1 MDLSNVFKSTPAE
14 QEELLDIIPFEEPP
28 IEQINE
34 QPRLYTF
41 KEVNDLVL
49 MIMDNSVMHD
59 RLIQAENNIE
69 TIFKNI

>member
-1 MDLSNVFKSTPAE
+1 M
-14 QEELLDIIPFEEPP
+14 LDIIPFEEPP
-28 IEQINE
+28 IKQINE

-49 MIMDNSVMHD
+49 MIMDHSVMHD

-69 TIFKNI
+69 TIFKNIQELREQDQALKDYID